1 MNNNISENIR
11 LKREKV
17 GYSQEDMAHK
27 LDINQATYS
36 KLERNSTKLTVDRL
50 FEIAKLLN
58 ADVADLLGLKTQTIF
73 NQKENEMANAFGRI
87 ENYYQDN
94 KEISTKLHES
104 YETRLQ
110 EKDEEIL
117 FLKSLVAKQ

>member
-1 MNNNISENIR
+1 MNANISENIR

-17 GYSQEDMAHK
+17 GLSQDEMAHK

-94 KEISTKLHES
+94 KEISAKLNES
-104 YETRLQ
+104 YETRLK
-110 EKDEEIL
+110 EKDTEIL
-117 FLKSLVAKQ
+117 FLKSLVKKV